1 MAERASDKLR
11 QNDRLRDVQGAR
23 NIRLDLDQH
32 LSSVWQR
39 GHVRVGDLWEYYCRY
54 PYLPRLRDRSVL
66 DNGIVGVFGELTW
79 DTEGF
84 PVAAGYDEKSGRY
97 TGLALPHQDAPP
109 QITDAKTPEPSSSK
123 LTVSRTINSTAL
135 RPTSW

>member
-54 PYLPRLRDRSVL
+54 PYDPHLGS
-66 DNGIVGVFGELTW
+66 
-79 DTEGF
+79 
-84 PVAAGYDEKSGRY
+84 
-97 TGLALPHQDAPP
+97 TG
-109 QITDAKTPEPSSSK
+109 K
-123 LTVSRTINSTAL
+123 LWST
-135 RPTSW
+135 